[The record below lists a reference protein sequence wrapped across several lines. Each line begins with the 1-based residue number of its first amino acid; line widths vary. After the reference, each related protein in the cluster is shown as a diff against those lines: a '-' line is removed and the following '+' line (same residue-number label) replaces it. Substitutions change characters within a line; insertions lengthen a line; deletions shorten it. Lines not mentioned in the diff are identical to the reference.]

1 MSNNK
6 IHFVPFQLW
15 RAPKLKDLNM
25 SFNLIK
31 QLPYAQSEDEARSL
45 REKSV
50 GRIPILDKV
59 YEVKKININDDDEYV
74 KKKNNFEYSSIFFKC
89 NFIFII
95 LETYH

>member
-1 MSNNK
+1 M
-6 IHFVPFQLW
+6 W

-31 QLPYAQSEDEARSL
+31 ELPYAQSDDEARSL

-59 YEVKKININDDDEYV
+59 YEVKEINVNDFDEYV
-74 KKKNNFEYSSIFFKC
+74 YKYSYINYFTFFKC
-89 NFIFII
+89 YVIFIN
-95 LETYH
+95 LETSR